1 MRVWDIPHSE
11 LCDRHLLGEH
21 AEIHAVWSVIANS
34 RAGYAL
40 HPEVTRWRGRLS
52 ALVARHDA
60 NVIEMKARGFKHAS
74 PLTSEADVSE
84 QTEYVDPPDEQ
95 RRLLAAKPCSC
106 PRFTQAL
113 LE

>member
-1 MRVWDIPHSE
+1 
-11 LCDRHLLGEH
+11 
-21 AEIHAVWSVIANS
+21 VWSVIANGK
-34 RAGYAL
+34 AGYAL
-40 HPEVTRWRGRLS
+40 HPEVTRWRGRLA

-60 NVIEMKARGFKHAS
+60 NVIEMTARGFKHAS
-74 PLTSEADVSE
+74 PLRSEGGVSA

-106 PRFTQAL
+106 PRIAKAL